1 MKLVRFVYLFITWF
15 IVSQH
20 ATATCSAIFEH
31 MEPIITYPSKGLGK
45 ILVYSIPATH
55 NCLDKI
61 INRVLILQKSLL
73 INKKLLHEIVQTDIQ
88 DGFLIGEFNAS
99 TLKSSLIQEQ
109 GVIITACMQDQIN
122 PEEQLIGYAIIRST
136 DYFED
141 VHKNNDVGVLNLSIS
156 KYEWNNFISNLRY
169 IHQIAVHPNFRR
181 NGIGK
186 MLLKTCQK
194 ECPKGLLADVL
205 YWPKPFVN
213 QLSYR
218 LFLKSSFRDVGDLYI
233 KDFPAFRPCKT
244 HVMVWKPVP
253 VELSDI

>member
-1 MKLVRFVYLFITWF
+1 M
-15 IVSQH
+15 
-20 ATATCSAIFEH
+20 ATCSYIFEH
-31 MEPIITYPSKGLGK
+31 MEPIVTYPSKGLDK
-45 ILVYSIPATH
+45 ILVYSIPSTN

-61 INRVLILQKSLL
+61 INQVLILQKSLL
-73 INKKLLHEIVQTDIQ
+73 INKKPLHKIVQTDIQ
-88 DGFLIGEFNAS
+88 DGFLIGEFNAA
-99 TLKSSLIQEQ
+99 TLKSSLIQEH
-109 GVIITACMQDQIN
+109 GVIITACMQNQTK
-122 PEEQLIGYAIIRST
+122 PEGQLIGYAIIRST
-136 DYFED
+136 DY
-141 VHKNNDVGVLNLSIS
+141 LSIS
-156 KYEWNNFISNLRY
+156 THEWNNFISHLRY
-169 IHQIAVHPNFRR
+169 IHQIAVHPDFRR

-218 LFLKSSFRDVGDLYI
+218 LFLKSSFRDVGELYI

-253 VELSDI
+253 VESSGR